1 MQGRFVGEGMDVFE
15 SVSGRHGGKDGPGI
29 GFQPVDAE
37 VPGSEPEVTLLIH
50 VQGADARGPAALE
63 NQVRR
68 GKGPGGGVVKG
79 KPQRLR
85 LVGDPQAAVPVDQ

>member
-1 MQGRFVGEGMDVFE
+1 MVE
-15 SVSGRHGGKDGPGI
+15 SVSGQHGGKDGPGI
-29 GFQPVDAE
+29 SFQPVDAE
-37 VPGSEPEVTLLIH
+37 VPGSEPEVTFFVHIH
-50 VQGADARGPAALE
+50 GADARGPAALE